1 MNLRGLPST
10 GEASP
15 PGLTTVRR
23 MRRLVLACSILA
35 LCVPALA
42 LADGGH
48 HAKTLTGTLTA
59 NPSGSITVASK
70 SATLTCTVP
79 GQAITSVAKLKL
91 GAHLMIACQ
100 AHGKDGLVLTGI
112 KPLGSR
118 GDKHDSGQTG
128 TTGTTT
134 GTTTTTHTGDGDHGT
149 TTTTTTPHTGDGDH
163 GTTTT
168 TTTTHAGDGDHG
180 TTTTT
185 APPPPPP
192 PTQQHR
198 EAIGI
203 VFFLSS
209 TGIAVRPDKGGDVLT
224 CAVTTAPDSAAAF
237 AKLTLNG
244 HFGIVCRLDGT
255 RWVLSGATPAP

>member
-1 MNLRGLPST
+1 
-10 GEASP
+10 
-15 PGLTTVRR
+15 

-42 LADGGH
+42 LADGH

-59 NPSGSITVASK
+59 NPSGSITVASN

-128 TTGTTT
+128 TTT

-168 TTTTHAGDGDHG
+168 TTATPPP
-180 TTTTT
+180 
-185 APPPPPP
+185 APP
-192 PTQQHR
+192 QR
-198 EAIGI
+198 RDAIGV

-224 CAVTTAPDSAAAF
+224 CAITPAPDSAAAA

-244 HFGIVCRLDGT
+244 HFAVVCRLDGT
-255 RWVLSGATPAP
+255 HWVLSGATPAP

>member
-1 MNLRGLPST
+1 MNLGGLPSK

-15 PGLTTVRR
+15 PGPTTVRR

-48 HAKTLTGTLTA
+48 HAKTLVGTLTA
-59 NPSGSITVASK
+59 NPSGSITVASN

-91 GAHLMIACQ
+91 GMHLMIACQ
-100 AHGKDGLVLTGI
+100 AHGKDALVLTGI

-128 TTGTTT
+128 TTTA
-134 GTTTTTHTGDGDHGT
+134 TTTTTHTGDGDHGT
-149 TTTTTTPHTGDGDH
+149 TGTTDDHAHTGDGDH

-168 TTTTHAGDGDHG
+168 TTRA
-180 TTTTT
+180 
-185 APPPPPP
+185 
-192 PTQQHR
+192 
-198 EAIGI
+198 
-203 VFFLSS
+203 
-209 TGIAVRPDKGGDVLT
+209 
-224 CAVTTAPDSAAAF
+224 SAAGA
-237 AKLTLNG
+237 AASR
-244 HFGIVCRLDGT
+244 CDRDRLLPLLH
-255 RWVLSGATPAP
+255 RHRGAARQGRRRC

>member
-1 MNLRGLPST
+1 
-10 GEASP
+10 
-15 PGLTTVRR
+15 

-35 LCVPALA
+35 LCAPALA

-48 HAKTLTGTLTA
+48 HAKTLVGTLTA
-59 NPSGSITVASK
+59 NPSGSITVASN

-91 GAHLMIACQ
+91 GMHLMIACQ

-112 KPLGSR
+112 KPLGGH
-118 GDKHDSGQTG
+118 GDKHDSGQ
-128 TTGTTT
+128 TGTTT

-149 TTTTTTPHTGDGDH
+149 TGTTTTTHTGDGDHGSTGTTTTTHTGDH

-168 TTTTHAGDGDHG
+168 TTE
-180 TTTTT
+180 
-185 APPPPPP
+185 PPPPP

-198 EAIGI
+198 DAIGI
-203 VFFLSS
+203 VFYLTA
-209 TGIAVRPDKGGDVLT
+209 TGVAVRPDKGGDVLT
-224 CAVTTAPDSAAAF
+224 CAITPAPDSQSAA

-244 HFGIVCRLDGT
+244 HFGVVCRLDGT
-255 RWVLSGATPAP
+255 HWVLSGATPVH